1 VTYAYALGNSLNVP
15 AVKTLYQ
22 VGVAP
27 FLDFLHKQLSRLAP
41 TLPVQPKTADEV
53 GLSLAL

>member
-1 VTYAYALGNSLNVP
+1 VSYAYALGNSLNVP
-15 AVKTLYQ
+15 AVKTLHQ

-27 FLDFLHKQLSRLAP
+27 FLDFLKQQLSRLAP
-41 TLPVQPKTADEV
+41 NLPLNPKTADEV